1 MRLDTITASQRRML
15 AEVTGRISTLL
26 AAEFEQGTRPESL
39 NVGVTIRERG
49 KSGRLDVP
57 YGLLQDAEEN
67 LAAREALRVRIKT
80 VRDRMM
86 FRLPPSRP
94 RADITPLG
102 DPGGRS
108 RGGFVRGGGRGRR

>member
-1 MRLDTITASQRRML
+1 ML

-26 AAEFEQGTRPESL
+26 AAEFEQGSRTETA
-39 NVGVTIRERG
+39 NVGVKLQERG
-49 KSGRLDVP
+49 KSGRLDIP
-57 YGLLQDAEEN
+57 YTLLQEAEEN
-67 LAAREALRVRIKT
+67 LAAREALRVRIKS

-102 DPGGRS
+102 DPGGWN
-108 RGGFVRGGGRGRR
+108 RGGFARGGGRGRR